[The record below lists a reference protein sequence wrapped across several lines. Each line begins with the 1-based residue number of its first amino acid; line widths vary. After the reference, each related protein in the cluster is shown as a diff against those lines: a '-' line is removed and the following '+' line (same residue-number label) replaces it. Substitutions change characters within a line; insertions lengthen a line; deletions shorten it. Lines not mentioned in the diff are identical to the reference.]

1 VVSVAEVNA
10 IAELLDEAARRRTPT
25 PQLAARGHQLS
36 VPEAYAVQAE
46 LIRRRERRGEQ
57 LVGIKMG
64 FTSEAKRTQMG
75 IADLIWGRL
84 TDAMCLR
91 SGARTS
97 LADYIHPRIEPEV
110 AFRLGR
116 PLQGAVSRA
125 EAAAAVEAVAP
136 ALEIID
142 SRYRDFRFSL
152 ADVIADNSSSAAVV
166 VGEWRALPEELA
178 RLSIVMSFDGR
189 AVQSGSTAA
198 IMGDPLLS
206 LVAAARLAGEA
217 GLTLAPGWLVMAGGA
232 TAAESLAAPVQV
244 SAEVE
249 ALGRVQIE
257 VRA

>member
-1 VVSVAEVNA
+1 VSVAEVNG
-10 IAELLDEAARRRTPT
+10 IAQLLDDAARQRQPT
-25 PQLAARGHQLS
+25 QQLAARGLPLTL
-36 VPEAYAVQAE
+36 PEAYAVQAE
-46 LIRRRERRGEQ
+46 LIRRRERRGER
-57 LVGIKMG
+57 LVGVKMG
-64 FTSEAKRTQMG
+64 FTSEAKRNQMG

-91 SGARTS
+91 SGSSTS

-116 PLQGAVSRA
+116 PLTGAVTRA
-125 EAAAAVEAVAP
+125 QAAAAVEAVAP

-152 ADVIADNSSSAAVV
+152 ADVVADNSSSAAVI
-166 VGEWRALPEELA
+166 VGEWQPAPANLGGLA
-178 RLSIVMSFDGR
+178 IQMCFDDR
-189 AVQSGSTAA
+189 PVQQGSTAA

-206 LVAAARLAGEA
+206 LMAAARLAGES

-232 TAAESLAAPVQV
+232 TAAESLTTATRVR
-244 SAEVE
+244 AEVE
-249 ALGRVQIE
+249 TLGSVEVE